1 MISKKFERI
10 NEEILE
16 RLKITLYEEQLFDII
31 LIPLWQQ
38 SDGDLNPVEVW
49 MEALMVVHVL
59 RKTEERFRSLEIGS
73 IVDALKCR

>member
-1 MISKKFERI
+1 MAIGNWWPCGFFLLSVREMISKKFERI
-10 NEEILE
+10 NEEIVE
-16 RLKITLYEEQLFDII
+16 RLKLTLYEEQLFDII

-59 RKTEERFRSLEIGS
+59 R
-73 IVDALKCR
+73 

>member
-10 NEEILE
+10 NEEIVE
-16 RLKITLYEEQLFDII
+16 RLKLTLYEEQLFDII

-59 RKTEERFRSLEIGS
+59 R
-73 IVDALKCR
+73 